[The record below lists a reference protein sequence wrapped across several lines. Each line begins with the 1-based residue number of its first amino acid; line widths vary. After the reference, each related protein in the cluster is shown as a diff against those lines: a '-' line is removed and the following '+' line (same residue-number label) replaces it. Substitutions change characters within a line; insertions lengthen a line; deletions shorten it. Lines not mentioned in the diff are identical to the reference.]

1 MCFGVAGLGVHGF
14 ELFGFRALEGVE
26 LSGSGF
32 VCGGFR
38 VLAQGSIRLFG
49 GSFLGV

>member
-1 MCFGVAGLGVHGF
+1 MVKCVLGVAGLGVHGF

-32 VCGGFR
+32 VCGGS
-38 VLAQGSIRLFG
+38 GY
-49 GSFLGV
+49 